1 MRKSIKV
8 FCSCLIAGMFIVIAF
23 GCASQKAASY
33 NVSLSS
39 VESPAD
45 AKVQFGET
53 KIVTFTDEAA
63 AITKYSYEDD
73 FVAITWYVD
82 YRQFNFTLRNKSD
95 HTIKINWDDISYVNY
110 NGQTGRVMHS
120 GVKYTDKNNSQPS
133 TMVPK
138 GASISDILLPTD
150 NVYWV
155 SGQYGGWREKSL
167 IPNTTSKEADIDA
180 LASSYVGKS
189 MTILMPIYI
198 ENVQNDYVFK
208 FNIDSYT
215 LPKKK

>member
-1 MRKSIKV
+1 MRKFFNV
-8 FCSCLIAGMFIVIAF
+8 VASCFIAGIFIMVAL

-33 NVSLSS
+33 NVSLNS

-53 KIVTFTDEAA
+53 KVVSFLDESV
-63 AITKYSYEDD
+63 TKYTYEDD
-73 FVAITWYVD
+73 YIYITWFVD
-82 YRQFNFTLRNKSD
+82 YRQFNFTLRNKSN
-95 HTIKINWDDISYVNY
+95 HTIKINWDDISYVDY

-133 TMVPK
+133 SMIPK
-138 GASISDILLPTD
+138 GASLSDILLPTE

-167 IPNTTSKEADIDA
+167 IPSLFNKDVDIA
-180 LASSYVGKS
+180 TAAGAYVGKS

-198 ENVQNDYVFK
+198 ENVQNDYVFT
-208 FNIDSYT
+208 FNIDSYN
-215 LPKKK
+215 LPKK

>member
-1 MRKSIKV
+1 MKKTFKV
-8 FCSCLIAGMFIVIAF
+8 LCSCIIAGLFIAVAL
-23 GCASQKAASY
+23 GCASQKVASY
-33 NVSLSS
+33 NVSLNS

-53 KIVTFTDEAA
+53 KIVSQAEANV
-63 AITKYSYEDD
+63 TKYSYEDD
-73 FVAITWYVD
+73 FIAITWYVD
-82 YRQFNFTLRNKSD
+82 SCQFNFTLRNKSN

-110 NGQTGRVMHS
+110 NGQTGRVMHA
-120 GVKYTDKNNSQPS
+120 GVKYNEKNNSQPS

-150 NVYWV
+150 NVYFV

-167 IPNTTSKEADIDA
+167 IPNSFDKKTNIDA
-180 LASSYVGKS
+180 AASVYVGKT

-208 FNIDSYT
+208 FNIDSYSV
-215 LPKKK
+215 PKK

>member
-1 MRKSIKV
+1 MV
-8 FCSCLIAGMFIVIAF
+8 AL

-33 NVSLSS
+33 NVSLNS

-53 KIVTFTDEAA
+53 KVVSFLDESV
-63 AITKYSYEDD
+63 TKYTYEDD
-73 FVAITWYVD
+73 YIYITWFVD
-82 YRQFNFTLRNKSD
+82 YRQFNFTLRNKSN
-95 HTIKINWDDISYVNY
+95 HTIKINWDDISYVDY

-133 TMVPK
+133 SMIPK
-138 GASISDILLPTD
+138 GASLSDILLPTE

-167 IPNTTSKEADIDA
+167 IPSLFNKDVDIA
-180 LASSYVGKS
+180 TAAGAYVGKS

-198 ENVQNDYVFK
+198 ENVQNDYVFT
-208 FNIDSYT
+208 FNIDSYN
-215 LPKKK
+215 LPKK